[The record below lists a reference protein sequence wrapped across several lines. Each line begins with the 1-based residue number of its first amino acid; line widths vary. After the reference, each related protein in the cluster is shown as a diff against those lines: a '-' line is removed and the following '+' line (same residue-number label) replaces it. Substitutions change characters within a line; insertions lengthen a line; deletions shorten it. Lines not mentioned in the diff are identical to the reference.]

1 MNDRFLPHTRRGLR
15 CFRSG
20 IGLNAVG
27 LLITSVL
34 FYVTALSPGAGLS
47 LRWLQPVLA
56 SMGVVA
62 SGLMLVG
69 ILFMTACPAE
79 AGVARWG
86 IGILSLSAL
95 ASLWPVVVYA
105 ADLPFGAL
113 SGPIGNAGIGL
124 TAIQTVLLAGMLG
137 TLCRWMASVERRA
150 AACSGSALHSPE
162 GAIETDPGAV
172 WETLAGRCQRLVHG
186 ATTFLVAL
194 VIVALLASPFNPV
207 PSLQPMRQP
216 LLAILGGFAVLIWGI
231 ALLLRV
237 VGAVWGVDR
246 AVRRSARLA
255 AGEERNGGGV
265 AAERFGSAGMV
276 AGALALGGL
285 VANHWAEQVIAP
297 GWVDR
302 HIKEIVGNRPLGGR
316 SAAIGQAAP
325 AMTMKTIDGETVRL
339 EDLAGKVVVLNFWAT
354 WCPPCVAEI
363 PDLARLAKEVNQEGG
378 VVIGIS
384 DEDVDTIRSFVAS
397 RDMPYAIVAGSDWPA
412 PFNTIRAIPV
422 TYFLD
427 AEGTIRE
434 ELVGGSSYEVFRR
447 AFDAAKAPLPP
458 LADPAAG
465 ALP

>member
-1 MNDRFLPHTRRGLR
+1 MNDRFLPLTRRGLR

-20 IGLNAVG
+20 IGLAALCMLTG
-27 LLITSVL
+27 GIQQ
-34 FYVTALSPGAGLS
+34 YVTLLSPGAGLS
-47 LRWLQPVLA
+47 LRWLQPVVA
-56 SMGVVA
+56 SMSVVA

-69 ILFMTACPAE
+69 VLFMTACPAE

-105 ADLPFGAL
+105 ADLPFRAL

-137 TLCRWMASVERRA
+137 ALCRWMASVDRRA

-172 WETLAGRCQRLVHG
+172 WDTLAGRCQRLVHG

-255 AGEERNGGGV
+255 ADEERDRGGLT
-265 AAERFGSAGMV
+265 AERFGAVGIV
-276 AGALALGGL
+276 AGALALGSL
-285 VANHWAEQVIAP
+285 VANHWAEQALAP

-302 HIKEIVGNRPLGGR
+302 HMKELVGNLPL
-316 SAAIGQAAP
+316 
-325 AMTMKTIDGETVRL
+325 
-339 EDLAGKVVVLNFWAT
+339 
-354 WCPPCVAEI
+354 
-363 PDLARLAKEVNQEGG
+363 
-378 VVIGIS
+378 
-384 DEDVDTIRSFVAS
+384 
-397 RDMPYAIVAGSDWPA
+397 
-412 PFNTIRAIPV
+412 
-422 TYFLD
+422 
-427 AEGTIRE
+427 

-447 AFDAAKAPLPP
+447 AFDAAKAPLPA